1 MCDEKRSTRRLS
13 AAGLALEWKETVKKL
28 FDKVKIVARAPSE
41 SPTTS
46 GEGQSVPVRDS
57 MSDLGCSRHL
67 TLMICGCD
75 HLPDDISC
83 SVGLAFA

>member
-41 SPTTS
+41 SPTTH
-46 GEGQSVPVRDS
+46 GEGQSVAVRDS
-57 MSDLGCSRHL
+57 MRDSACYRLSRITSGL
-67 TLMICGCD
+67 L
-75 HLPDDISC
+75 
-83 SVGLAFA
+83 VGGVRPRRVTIFGYES